1 MNQKSGYL
9 MPKSP
14 LNDQPAMQG
23 NGFYN
28 KNSELQ
34 KAGID
39 QFIPTW
45 RDLVETIKFSTND
58 AVIADYASSQ
68 GKNSLSPI
76 NIAIRSILLRNPKIN
91 SISVIHTDLPSNDF
105 SSLFETIEKNN
116 NSYLSDQ
123 SRIFPS
129 AVGRSYFDPILP
141 PNSVD
146 IGWNSW
152 SLQWMSASPTNIDD
166 HIFIDCTEIINLKNS
181 FSNQLAIDWTQFLRC
196 RSKELKL
203 GGKLMTIF
211 IASRSHTS
219 GWGPFWNEFWLTLL
233 ELRSFDL
240 LSDTELA
247 LISLPIGVRSVED
260 IKNPFDKNNIF
271 ANLKLERLD
280 IIDAPDPFWD
290 EYQTTR
296 DPMTYGLRWANMAK
310 AVAGPMISKVLSNT
324 QNSRCALNEIF
335 TRFAGRLSS
344 HPFKV
349 NHSLACVVVEKV
361 NYDPELDL

>member
-166 HIFIDCTEIINLKNS
+166 HIFIDCTEITNLKNS

-296 DPMTYGLRWANMAK
+296 DPMTYRHRK
-310 AVAGPMISKVLSNT
+310 AFVKHSMWRRGACPHSSH
-324 QNSRCALNEIF
+324 QNSFSGQLHRPDQRGYRHCHKARRHL
-335 TRFAGRLSS
+335 RQAML
-344 HPFKV
+344 
-349 NHSLACVVVEKV
+349 
-361 NYDPELDL
+361 

>member
-1 MNQKSGYL
+1 MSQ
-9 MPKSP
+9 SP

-34 KAGID
+34 EAGID
-39 QFIPTW
+39 LFIPIW
-45 RDLVETIKFSTND
+45 KDLVETINFSANNAT
-58 AVIADYASSQ
+58 IADYASSQ

-76 NIAIRSILLRNPKIN
+76 NIAISSILSRNPKQN

-116 NSYLSDQ
+116 NSYLKNHC
-123 SRIFPS
+123 RIFPF
-129 AVGRSYFDPILP
+129 AVGRSYFDQILP

-152 SLQWMSASPTNIDD
+152 SLQWLSASPKNIDD
-166 HIFIDCTEIINLKNS
+166 HIFIDCTESAYLKNS
-181 FSNQLAIDWTQFLRC
+181 YSHQLATDWSLFLGC

-203 GGKLMTIF
+203 SGKLMTIF
-211 IASRSHTS
+211 IASRNLTS

-233 ELRSFDL
+233 DLRSANL

-247 LISLPIGVRSVED
+247 LISLPIGVRSVDD
-260 IKNPFDKNNIF
+260 IKKPFDKNNIF
-271 ANLKLERLD
+271 SNLKLERLD

-290 EYQTTR
+290 EYQLTR
-296 DPMTYGLRWANMAK
+296 DPKTYGLRWANMAK
-310 AVAGPMISKVLSNT
+310 AVAGPMISKALSNT
-324 QNSRCALNEIF
+324 QNTQCTLNEIF
-335 TRFAGRLSS
+335 SRFSDRLSS

-349 NHSLACVVVEKV
+349 NHSLACVVVEKI
-361 NYDPELDL
+361 NHDHD